1 MRMSEVRCHR
11 DHIFYGVLS
20 KRAPGKVL
28 WEAESEAL
36 GIISI
41 FISPGSNGAEQPGGR
56 VPSTVPGGLQQVC
69 LKDPPASSLW
79 KGWRSL
85 ASASFGVLLFPRPGS
100 PVLSDDAV
108 GTQRGFTNTRAV

>member
-1 MRMSEVRCHR
+1 MSEARCHR

-56 VPSTVPGGLQQVC
+56 VPGTVPGGLQQAC
-69 LKDPPASSLW
+69 LEDPPARSLW

-85 ASASFGVLLFPRPGS
+85 ASTSCRVLLFPRPGS
-100 PVLSDDAV
+100 PALSDDAM

>member
-1 MRMSEVRCHR
+1 MSEVRCHR

-56 VPSTVPGGLQQVC
+56 MPNTIPGGLQQAC
-69 LKDPPASSLW
+69 LKDP
-79 KGWRSL
+79 
-85 ASASFGVLLFPRPGS
+85 RPGPHGRAGAARLQQAS
-100 PVLSDDAV
+100 GSCSFQGPAPESCQMLPWGHRRALQIRGQSD
-108 GTQRGFTNTRAV
+108 F

>member
-1 MRMSEVRCHR
+1 MRMSEARCHR

-41 FISPGSNGAEQPGGR
+41 FISPGGNGAE
-56 VPSTVPGGLQQVC
+56 
-69 LKDPPASSLW
+69 
-79 KGWRSL
+79 
-85 ASASFGVLLFPRPGS
+85 
-100 PVLSDDAV
+100 LSEKI
-108 GTQRGFTNTRAV
+108 